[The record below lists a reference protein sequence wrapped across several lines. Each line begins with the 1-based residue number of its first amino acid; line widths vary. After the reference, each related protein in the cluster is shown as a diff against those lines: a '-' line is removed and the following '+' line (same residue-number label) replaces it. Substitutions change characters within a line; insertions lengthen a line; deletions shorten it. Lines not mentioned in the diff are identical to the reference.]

1 MTYKAVLVACA
12 RWETSCI
19 MEWLTYNRWLGFDHV
34 HLYCNDDDP
43 AELYEA
49 VLPFTIGPDPYVT
62 FHYYP
67 YLGQQKQMYLHYL
80 RNYKAETEWFS
91 FLDVDEFLRLPVH
104 KTIGNFIDDYGKRA
118 DGIYLNWCFFGN
130 SGFDERP
137 PGSVLINYTRRS
149 AASHNPMT
157 KVITRSAAI
166 DPARVA
172 IGPRSD
178 FWHYWDSY
186 QDFRQ
191 LRLIN
196 VLGEPMHGY
205 YDDIEKSAAHVR
217 RPEIYQAL
225 MDTAIINHYAYKSRQ
240 DFIRR
245 TRRGTLGSFEQH
257 VAYEKH
263 YHSGYMDKLLIEMNE
278 VEDTFLHELWRG
290 VIAGGAATAVFPG
303 VTRLAEF
310 LTTAVMLR
318 TADAASLATPVA
330 PAAFAAGRD
339 VTAVIHPAASTA
351 ITPPKFLNAPATG
364 PKLTGPHFLLPDFQR
379 PKHVPT
385 RVESPAL
392 SLTCLSDVL
401 CLPGQIALAHVN
413 GAPVLLTESLSDP
426 WTRHNVTLTKHGE
439 TTFSLQKDPPVPTP
453 LPGRYLYLDNMH
465 APHFGHFMADVL
477 SMAWGYRAAQ
487 SLGATDL
494 RVLIAGGDP
503 EYATPLLTA
512 AGIPADAI
520 TRITAPVRCETLIV
534 ASRAYQLQGWT
545 SPTATATWAR
555 IRDALDQGSGPERV
569 YFTRRAV
576 GNRVLA
582 NEEAVEA
589 LFRSR
594 GFTIIAPETL
604 PIRQQVTLW
613 ANAKL
618 VAGTAGSNMF
628 GLAFQRNL
636 RASFIITSPNMVQ
649 FQEAFLQAGHDSEMT
664 VYLGHATDTEV
675 HSPWTIDPGD
685 LALAFDA
692 WLAPHNR
699 AALAP
704 AIRPAPPAARPA
716 PAPIANIARGK
727 PATQSSVSPFSRRPT
742 PAQDAAGAVDG
753 TPNGTAK
760 FHTEL
765 ERDPWWRVDLGH
777 ASEITEIRVYN
788 RSDDT
793 QLGRLKHLTLAVS
806 NDDISWRDVAR
817 KTDDT
822 IVGGIHSAPYSF
834 TPRGKII
841 ARYVR
846 VLAPGRTYLHLDQVE
861 VYGRPLP

>member
-1 MTYKAVLVACA
+1 MTYKTALVACA
-12 RWETSCI
+12 RWEASCI
-19 MEWLTYNRWLGFDHV
+19 TEWLTYHRWLGFDHV
-34 HLYCNDDDP
+34 YLYCNDDDP

-49 VLPFTIGPDPYVT
+49 VLPFIIGPDPYVT

-67 YLGQQKQMYLHYL
+67 YLGQQQPMYLHYL
-80 RNYKAETEWFS
+80 RHYKHATDWFV
-91 FLDVDEFLRLPVH
+91 FLDIDEFLRLPIH
-104 KTIGNFIDDYGKRA
+104 GNIGNFIDDYGKSA
-118 DGIYLNWCFFGN
+118 DGVYLNWCFFGN

-137 PGSVLINYTRRS
+137 PGSVLINYTRRA
-149 AASHNPMT
+149 AASHNLMT
-157 KVITRSAAI
+157 KVLTRSAAI
-166 DPARVA
+166 DLARLDL
-172 IGPRSD
+172 GPRSD
-178 FWHYWDSY
+178 FWHYWMSY
-186 QDFRQ
+186 RDFHL

-196 VLGEPMHGY
+196 VLGEDMHAY
-205 YDDIEKSAAHVR
+205 YDDPEKSNAYLAN
-217 RPEIYQAL
+217 PETYQRL
-225 MDTAIINHYAYKSRQ
+225 IDTAIINHYAYKSRQ

-245 TRRGTLGSFEQH
+245 TQRGILGPFKQQT
-257 VAYEKH
+257 AYEAH
-263 YHSGYMDKLLIEMNE
+263 YHSGYMDKFLVEMNA
-278 VEDTFLHELWRG
+278 VEDKFLHHLWRG
-290 VIAGGAATAVFPG
+290 VIGQADLTAVFPG
-303 VTRLAEF
+303 VTRLAT
-310 LTTAVMLR
+310 LPTTATMLPS
-318 TADAASLATPVA
+318 ADAASLATPVA
-330 PAAFAAGRD
+330 PEAFAAGRN
-339 VTAVIHPAASTA
+339 VTTVIHPAASTA

-364 PKLTGPHFLLPDFQR
+364 PKLTGPYFLLPDFQR
-379 PKHVPT
+379 PEHFPT
-385 RVESPAL
+385 RVASPAI
-392 SLTCLSDVL
+392 SLTRLSDVL
-401 CLPGQIALAHVN
+401 CLPGQIAIAQPA

-426 WTRHNVTLTKHGE
+426 WTRHNVTLTKHDE
-439 TTFSLQKDPPVPTP
+439 TNFSLQKDPPAPTP

-465 APHFGHFMADVL
+465 APHFGHFLVDVL
-477 SMAWGYRAAQ
+477 SMAWGYHAAQ
-487 SLGATDL
+487 KLGATDL

-503 EYATPLLTA
+503 EYAVPLLTA

-520 TRITAPVRCETLIV
+520 TRITEPFRCEELFF

-545 SPTATATWAR
+545 SPAATATWTR

-569 YFTRRAV
+569 YITRRAI

-582 NEEAVEA
+582 NEAAVEA

-618 VAGTAGSNMF
+618 IAGTAGSNMF
-628 GLAFQRNL
+628 GLAFQRKL
-636 RASFIITSPNMVQ
+636 RASFILTSPNMVQ

-664 VYLGHATDTEV
+664 FYLGNAADTEV

-699 AALAP
+699 PAPAP
-704 AIRPAPPAARPA
+704 AIRPAAGPAS
-716 PAPIANIARGK
+716 APIANIARGK

-753 TPNGTAK
+753 TPDGTAK

-793 QLGRLKHLTLAVS
+793 ELGRLRQLNLAVS
-806 NDDISWRDVAR
+806 NDDIFWRDVAR
-817 KTDDT
+817 KTDDS
-822 IVGGIHSAPYSF
+822 IVGGIHSAPFSF